1 MRLLVPTSAGWPAAV
16 CADLPAFLRDHAA
29 NERKA
34 SASALSFV
42 SHYPDRLDL
51 VTRCIALAREELE
64 HFERVH
70 ALLAER
76 GLRLGPDAKSEYLRG
91 LSAEFREG
99 SEAYF
104 LDRLVTSAIAEA
116 RGCERFG
123 LVAAGLPEA
132 EASLRDFYRELA
144 RSEVRHHETY
154 LELAKTYFS
163 TDEVERRLNELLRV
177 EARIIEAL
185 PVRAALY

>member
-1 MRLLVPTSAGWPAAV
+1 MRLRVPTSPRWAETV
-16 CADLPAFLRDHAA
+16 RADLAAFLRDHAA

-34 SASALSFV
+34 SSSALAFV
-42 SHYPDRLDL
+42 SHYPDRPDL
-51 VTRCIALAREELE
+51 VARCIALAREELE
-64 HFERVH
+64 HFERVV

-91 LSAEFREG
+91 LAAEFREG
-99 SEAYF
+99 SEPYF
-104 LDRLVTSAIAEA
+104 LDRLLTSAIAEA

-123 LVAAGLPEA
+123 LLGAALPPGE
-132 EASLRDFYRELA
+132 LQDFYRELA

-154 LELAKTYFS
+154 LDLARTYFGAE
-163 TDEVERRLNELLRV
+163 DVERRLAELLEV
-177 EARIIEAL
+177 EARIVESL